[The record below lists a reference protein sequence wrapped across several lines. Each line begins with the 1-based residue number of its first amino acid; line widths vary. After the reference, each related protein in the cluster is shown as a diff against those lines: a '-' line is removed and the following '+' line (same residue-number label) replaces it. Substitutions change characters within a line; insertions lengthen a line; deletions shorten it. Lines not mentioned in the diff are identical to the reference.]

1 MKRFR
6 KVSMLLALAAVMCLP
21 GMAMALPNG
30 PSYTGPGN
38 SWVYN
43 WTNGYSTWDFME
55 AFIVSNNATFDAGI
69 GGGTFG
75 ALVNPLY
82 ATATW
87 VPETSSSPIA
97 FNFTDPLISAPP
109 WVSIDV
115 LTWRGGDLFEAFQIY
130 NIPSAAAENSYAMLS
145 GTSGWTTDGTSNY
158 RYDRTAV
165 PEPATMLLLGLG
177 LVGVGLLR
185 RKS

>member
-55 AFIVSNNATFDAGI
+55 AFIVSGDADFDAGI
-69 GGGTFG
+69 GGGTSG
-75 ALVNPLY
+75 ALVNPHY

-87 VPETSSSPIA
+87 APATSWSSIA
-97 FNFTDPLISAPP
+97 FNFADPLVTSSP
-109 WVSIDV
+109 WVSVDV
-115 LTWRGGDLFEAFQIY
+115 ITWNSGGLFEAFQIF
-130 NIPSAAAENSYAMLS
+130 NIPSGAAVNNYTMLS
-145 GTSGWTTDGTSNY
+145 GTSGWSENQ
-158 RYDRTAV
+158 YDRTAV
-165 PEPATMLLLGLG
+165 PEPATVLLLGLG
-177 LVGVGLLR
+177 FIGIAGIR
-185 RKS
+185 RKLSI